1 MATLNGGG
9 SFIAQGGDVVIGAIL
24 AGLVPPA
31 SATAATAA
39 ATLAAASGARAG
51 ATSGTAPSSAGPSS
65 EAGTAAAPPMPGESA
80 GCSSSLSA
88 AWTYI
93 RIKSSSKGV
102 TCLDISASAAIAAK
116 ARAARAAVRR
126 NVSLAVVVEADLGIR
141 LLLRAMLRLCDGER
155 CTDRRVVLGR
165 EGEDVKVGGQ
175 TGHFVLLSDWPIGQE
190 VVLVLLAATTP
201 E

>member
-9 SFIAQGGDVVIGAIL
+9 SFIAQGADVVIGEIL

-39 ATLAAASGARAG
+39 ATLAAASGARAV

-88 AWTYI
+88 AWT
-93 RIKSSSKGV
+93 
-102 TCLDISASAAIAAK
+102 
-116 ARAARAAVRR
+116 
-126 NVSLAVVVEADLGIR
+126 
-141 LLLRAMLRLCDGER
+141 
-155 CTDRRVVLGR
+155 
-165 EGEDVKVGGQ
+165 
-175 TGHFVLLSDWPIGQE
+175 
-190 VVLVLLAATTP
+190 
-201 E
+201 